1 MRVARLA
8 TRTLSQKSKQR
19 YFAVTQMPDPCSPV
33 EFGRVS
39 AFLLQKLQSTR
50 YAMATMIRR
59 KISVKTKF
67 CNRSST
73 ADTSQSLLLSGS
85 TWSFQSAFG
94 IKNREKSKQAES
106 TNTFNEHT
114 TSSRILKDPWKKWRK
129 EIWRLTQCG
138 WPLEDCISTQ
148 ADVRHQTLYKGCTRL
163 LPTFAKETKKK
174 KKIVR
179 SLNFDPSKKSFKN
192 VIKHYNMYFY

>member
-1 MRVARLA
+1 MGNRTKYPKKIDNQILFDAYLSEFQTAKNVSNTIKSAPGGRGRENDEKKKPTKSLYRFIGAPNRKRSVAKVAEPMRVARLA

-85 TWSFQSAFG
+85 T
-94 IKNREKSKQAES
+94 
-106 TNTFNEHT
+106 
-114 TSSRILKDPWKKWRK
+114 
-129 EIWRLTQCG
+129 
-138 WPLEDCISTQ
+138 
-148 ADVRHQTLYKGCTRL
+148 
-163 LPTFAKETKKK
+163 
-174 KKIVR
+174 
-179 SLNFDPSKKSFKN
+179 
-192 VIKHYNMYFY
+192 